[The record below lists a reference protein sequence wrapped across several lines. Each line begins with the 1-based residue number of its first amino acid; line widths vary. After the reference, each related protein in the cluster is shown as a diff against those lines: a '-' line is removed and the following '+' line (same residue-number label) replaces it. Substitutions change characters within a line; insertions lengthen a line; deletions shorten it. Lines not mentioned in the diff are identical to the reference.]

1 LTAIPVKH
9 FNSGCRPEAVVDI
22 LPPEADSTVQSMAAE
37 LQLCHGVL
45 RSWGEII
52 RGSVVSRWIWSWGW
66 YFLVLQRASEKSF
79 GPKTSTPHAGLVDKH
94 KLSMKNMAREFYLFF
109 PIYIIYIYILYMIYM
124 VPKGKLT

>member
-1 LTAIPVKH
+1 MKH

-37 LQLCHGVL
+37 LQLVL
-45 RSWGEII
+45 GM
-52 RGSVVSRWIWSWGW
+52 
-66 YFLVLQRASEKSF
+66 VLPSAPLEPPRIFF

-94 KLSMKNMAREFYLFF
+94 KLSMKNMAREIYLFF
-109 PIYIIYIYILYMIYM
+109 LIYIHIIYDLYM